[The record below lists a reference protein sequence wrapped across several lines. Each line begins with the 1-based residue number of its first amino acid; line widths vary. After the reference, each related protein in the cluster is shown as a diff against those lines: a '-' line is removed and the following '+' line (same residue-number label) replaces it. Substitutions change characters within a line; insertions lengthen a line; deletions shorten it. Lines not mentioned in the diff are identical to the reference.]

1 MCAAQRN
8 RKIKSKRAIP
18 EWKLVG
24 PSDLPCSSDIG
35 SVSIPH
41 SCWLELLEKA
51 LDSQPTFEILE
62 KKDTYY
68 SFKIT
73 QFLKD
78 NFWSI
83 IGHKLQLSLLR
94 KKKNILRPEMSKLLG
109 LCQIIIPK
117 GKVRCRR
124 VSLFNKMTYLG
135 IYDREPLK
143 LSIVHMNKWLL
154 CHGALQ

>member
-24 PSDLPCSSDIG
+24 PSDLPCSSNIG
-35 SVSIPH
+35 SVSIPY

-78 NFWSI
+78 NFWSV

-94 KKKNILRPEMSKLLG
+94 KKKIFWDLKCPSFLVY
-109 LCQIIIPK
+109 
-117 GKVRCRR
+117 VRSSFQQGRWDAEE
-124 VSLFNKMTYLG
+124 FPYL
-135 IYDREPLK
+135 I
-143 LSIVHMNKWLL
+143 KW
-154 CHGALQ
+154 HI

>member
-1 MCAAQRN
+1 M
-8 RKIKSKRAIP
+8 
-18 EWKLVG
+18 
-24 PSDLPCSSDIG
+24 CSSEEQKNQVQKSYTRVETCG
-35 SVSIPH
+35 SFWFAMFKRYWKCFYSIFML
-41 SCWLELLEKA
+41 SRA
-51 LDSQPTFEILE
+51 LRKGLRQPTNFWDSGKER
-62 KKDTYY
+62 YY

-94 KKKNILRPEMSKLLG
+94 KKKKYFETWNVQASWFMSDHHSN
-109 LCQIIIPK
+109 
-117 GKVRCRR
+117 RECRR

-143 LSIVHMNKWLL
+143 LPIVHMNK
-154 CHGALQ
+154 

>member
-1 MCAAQRN
+1 M
-8 RKIKSKRAIP
+8 
-18 EWKLVG
+18 
-24 PSDLPCSSDIG
+24 CSSEEQKNQVQKSYTRVETCG
-35 SVSIPH
+35 SFWFAMFKRYWKCFYSIFML
-41 SCWLELLEKA
+41 SRA
-51 LDSQPTFEILE
+51 LRKGLRQPTNFWDSGKER
-62 KKDTYY
+62 YY

-78 NFWSI
+78 NFWSV

-109 LCQIIIPK
+109 LCQIIIPT